1 MTRHL
6 IVPVLFASLLA
17 VLPSASVVAQPVPEL
32 LVAPRAASAAPRRDV
47 PARRMRKARVNPAA
61 LEAHALRLALFDDV
75 QVTFARRSFSRP
87 GADKAVWVGDG
98 ENGAQAVLTA
108 VRGVVTGTVFADN
121 RTFEITIDPD
131 GQYTVTELDPGA
143 FPTDDPMFDDF
154 QFDVLEAPDGFV
166 GDQAVAAAT
175 TEAALT
181 GTPVGIDVMIVWTPA
196 AETAAG
202 GRAAMESLALNSVA
216 NTNLVYRNSGI
227 GAQLTLVYAAP
238 VNWVETPTSISTDL
252 NAIRS
257 SGDGK
262 LEEVHAL
269 RTQYGAD
276 VVSLI
281 GQGYAKSGACGIGSL
296 MTTVSTS
303 FASAAFNVVD
313 RTCAVGNLS
322 YAHEVGHNQG
332 LHHDPANATSTPSY
346 PYAYGYQHPSGLF
359 RTVMSYGGATRI
371 AYMSNPTV
379 SYSGAPTGTS
389 SQDNARA
396 LNANAATVAAFKSL
410 GGDGGPVTPTCT
422 YTVSTTSLSFSS
434 SGGSKSVSLATPVG
448 CAWTASSGA
457 AWAALN
463 KASGTGN
470 GSVTVTTPS
479 NTGAARSTVV
489 IIAGTQIAV
498 SQAAPKA
505 GRTKR

>member
-1 MTRHL
+1 
-6 IVPVLFASLLA
+6 
-17 VLPSASVVAQPVPEL
+17 
-32 LVAPRAASAAPRRDV
+32 
-47 PARRMRKARVNPAA
+47 MRKARVNPAA
-61 LEAHALRLALFDDV
+61 LEAQAVRLALFDDV
-75 QVTFARRSFSRP
+75 QVTFTRRSFSRP
-87 GADKAVWVGDG
+87 GVDKVVWVGEG
-98 ENGAQAVLTA
+98 ENGSQAVLTM

-154 QFDVLEAPDGFV
+154 QFEVLEAPDSFV
-166 GDQAVAAAT
+166 GDEAVAAAT

-181 GTPVGIDVMIVWTPA
+181 GTPVTIDVMIVWTPA
-196 AETAAG
+196 AEAASG
-202 GRAAMESLALNSVA
+202 GKAAMESLALNSVA
-216 NTNLVYRNSGI
+216 NANLIYSNSGI
-227 GAQLTLVYAAP
+227 GAQLKLVYAAL

-257 SGDGK
+257 TGDGK

-276 VVSLI
+276 VVSLF
-281 GQGYAKSGACGIGSL
+281 GQGYTKSGACGIGSL

-332 LHHDPANATSTPSY
+332 LHHDPANATSSPSY
-346 PYAYGYQHPSGLF
+346 PYAYGYQNPSGLF

-379 SYSGAPTGTS
+379 TYSGVPTGTS

-410 GGDGGPVTPTCT
+410 GGSTPVTPTCT

-434 SGGSKSVSLATPVG
+434 SGGSKSVSLSTSTG
-448 CAWTASSGA
+448 CTWTASSSA
-457 AWAALN
+457 TWAALN
-463 KASGTGN
+463 KTSGTASA
-470 GSVTVTTPS
+470 SVTVTVPT
-479 NTGAARSTVV
+479 NTGAARSAVV
-489 IIAGTQIAV
+489 TIAGKQIAI

-505 GRTKR
+505 SRTKR